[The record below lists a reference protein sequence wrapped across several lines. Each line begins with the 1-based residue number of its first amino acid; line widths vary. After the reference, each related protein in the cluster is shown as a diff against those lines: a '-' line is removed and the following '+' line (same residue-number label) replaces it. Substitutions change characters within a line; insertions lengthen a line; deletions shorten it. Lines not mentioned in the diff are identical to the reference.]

1 MAEGVPLDRRVRRTD
16 FQEESMSNI
25 WLTVE
30 VSPGAEIGRTCD
42 EAIALAERIGITIW
56 FNFNGVKCLARAG
69 DDPRR
74 LEADWNWNMQL
85 AKRDNTGLPA
95 TKV

>member
-1 MAEGVPLDRRVRRTD
+1 
-16 FQEESMSNI
+16 MSNL

-30 VSPGAEIGRTCD
+30 VAPGADIGRTCD
-42 EAIALAERIGITIW
+42 EAIVLAAKTGLTIW

-74 LEADWNWNMQL
+74 LEADWNKQMDSD
-85 AKRDNTGLPA
+85 AKHKIASDKGETANSN
-95 TKV
+95 